1 MKPVRKQIAQLM
13 IALNRINCC
22 YAVCAQTSDLKE
34 NELMILYALADGVPY
49 SQKQICD
56 EWGIPRT
63 TLNTIIKDWKARGLV
78 QLEPIP
84 GKRREMNIL
93 LTDAG
98 QKLADSVLNK
108 IFEMENAAMQET
120 VDEFSPEFIRV
131 LRIYETRLRAHC
143 NRLFG
148 DAPTGP
154 FSPKE

>member
-22 YAVCAQTSDLKE
+22 YAVCAQSADLKE

-56 EWGIPRT
+56 EWDIPRT
-63 TLNTIIKDWKARGLV
+63 TMNTIIKDWEKKGLV
-78 QLEPIP
+78 SLSPIP

-93 LTDAG
+93 LTKAG
-98 QKLADSVLNK
+98 QELANNILNK
-108 IFEMENAAMQET
+108 VFEMENSAMRET
-120 VDEFSPEFIRV
+120 VEEFSPEFIRV
-131 LRIYETRLRAHC
+131 LRCYEARLRAHC
-143 NRLFG
+143 KRLFG

>member
-1 MKPVRKQIAQLM
+1 MKLVRKQIAQLM
-13 IALNRINCC
+13 TALNRINCC
-22 YAVCAQTSDLKE
+22 YTVCAQSADLKE

-63 TLNTIIKDWKARGLV
+63 TMNTIIKDWKARGLV

-98 QKLADSVLNK
+98 QKLADSVLDK
-108 IFEMENAAMQET
+108 IIEMENAAMQET

-131 LRIYETRLRAHC
+131 LRIYETKLRAHC
-143 NRLFG
+143 KRLFG

>member
-1 MKPVRKQIAQLM
+1 MKLVRKQIAQLM
-13 IALNRINCC
+13 TALNRINCC
-22 YAVCAQTSDLKE
+22 YAVCAQSAALKE

-63 TLNTIIKDWKARGLV
+63 TMNTIIKDWKARGLV

-98 QKLADSVLNK
+98 QKLADSVLDK

-143 NRLFG
+143 KRLFG
-148 DAPTGP
+148 EAPSVP

>member
-1 MKPVRKQIAQLM
+1 MT
-13 IALNRINCC
+13 ALNRINCC

-49 SQKQICD
+49 SQKQISD

-63 TLNTIIKDWKARGLV
+63 TVNTIIKDWEKKGLV
-78 QLEPIP
+78 FLSSIP

-93 LTDAG
+93 LTEAG
-98 QKLADSVLNK
+98 QKLADSVLDK
-108 IFEMENAAMQET
+108 IIEMENAAMQET
-120 VDEFSPEFIRV
+120 VEEFSPEFIRA
-131 LRIYETRLRAHC
+131 LRSYEVRLRAHC
-143 NRLFG
+143 KRLFG

>member
-1 MKPVRKQIAQLM
+1 MKQIRKQIAQLM
-13 IALNRINCC
+13 TALNRINCC
-22 YAVCAQTSDLKE
+22 YTVCAQSADLKE

-56 EWGIPRT
+56 EWDIPRT
-63 TLNTIIKDWKARGLV
+63 TINTIIKDWQKRGLV
-78 QLEPIP
+78 SLSPIP

-98 QKLADSVLNK
+98 QKLADSVLDK
-108 IFEMENAAMQET
+108 IIELENAAMQET
-120 VDEFSPEFIRV
+120 VEEFSPEFIRV

-143 NRLFG
+143 KRLFG

>member
-1 MKPVRKQIAQLM
+1 MKQIRKQIAQLM
-13 IALNRINCC
+13 VSMNRINCC
-22 YAVCAQTSDLKE
+22 YSVCCQTFNLKDSE
-34 NELMILYALADGVPY
+34 FGLLYSLADGVPY

-98 QKLADSVLNK
+98 QKLADSVLDK

-120 VDEFSPEFIRV
+120 VEEFSPEFIRV
-131 LRIYETRLRAHC
+131 LRIYETKLRAHC
-143 NRLFG
+143 QRIFG
-148 DAPTGP
+148 EAPSVP

>member
-63 TLNTIIKDWKARGLV
+63 TINTIIKDWEKKGLV
-78 QLEPIP
+78 FLSSIP

-93 LTDAG
+93 LTKAG
-98 QKLADSVLNK
+98 QELANSVLNK
-108 IFEMENAAMQET
+108 VFEMENAAMRET
-120 VDEFSPEFIRV
+120 VEEFSPEFIRV
-131 LRIYETRLRAHC
+131 LRSYETRLRAHC
-143 NRLFG
+143 KRVIG

>member
-49 SQKQICD
+49 SQKQISD

-63 TLNTIIKDWKARGLV
+63 TVNTIIKDWEKKGLV
-78 QLEPIP
+78 FLSSIP

-93 LTDAG
+93 LTKAG
-98 QKLADSVLNK
+98 QELADLVLK
-108 IFEMENAAMQET
+108 KVFDMENTAMRET
-120 VDEFSPEFIRV
+120 VEEFSSEFIRV
-131 LRIYETRLRAHC
+131 LRHYETRLRAHC
-143 NRLFG
+143 KHLFG

>member
-1 MKPVRKQIAQLM
+1 MRSVRKQIAQLM
-13 IALNRINCC
+13 TALNRINCC

-49 SQKQICD
+49 SQKQISD

-63 TLNTIIKDWKARGLV
+63 TVNTIIKDWEKKGLV
-78 QLEPIP
+78 FLSSIP

-93 LTDAG
+93 LTKAG
-98 QKLADSVLNK
+98 QELADRVLNK
-108 IFEMENAAMQET
+108 VFEMENTAMRET
-120 VDEFSPEFIRV
+120 VEEFSPEFIRV
-131 LRIYETRLRAHC
+131 LRDYETRLRAHC
-143 NRLFG
+143 KRLFG